1 MQAVV
6 YLGYAAAFLLF
17 TWLVVIVKSRR
28 RVVAVTVTTVL
39 VLTFVSPKPA
49 QAQGNLFAAV
59 QAVLNVIKGVIQTAL
74 NGINTVR
81 TAISNSYQSVIW
93 PVQLI
98 NQARAKV
105 SQMVSQ
111 YRTLMASI
119 LNINLR
125 SATLPNGQALENVI
139 RDHRVND
146 FGVLTH
152 AFGSAYGAI
161 PTSTDASATDRAMS
175 DMDDSLALDSLKTL
189 KASDEATDLEL
200 KAADSIENSASQAA
214 PGSAPFLTAAATAS
228 SIRSQA
234 LTQRILAAELRQEA
248 AKMAH
253 ENELRKHGA
262 TFTTQ
267 LRGAIINLLQHN

>member
-1 MQAVV
+1 MQAAV
-6 YLGYAAAFLLF
+6 YLGYAVAFSLF
-17 TWLVVIVKSRR
+17 TWLVVAVKNRR
-28 RVVAVTVTTVL
+28 RLVAVTVTTVL

-49 QAQGNLFAAV
+49 QAQGNLIAAI
-59 QAVLNVIKGVIQTAL
+59 QAVLNVINGVIQTAL

-81 TAISNSYQSVIW
+81 MAISNFYQSVIW

-98 NQARAKV
+98 NQARAQV
-105 SQMVSQ
+105 LQMVNQ
-111 YRTLMASI
+111 YRILMASI

-125 SATLPNGQALENVI
+125 SATLPNAQALENLI
-139 RDHRVND
+139 RDHRVNN
-146 FGVLTH
+146 FGVLTQ

-161 PTSTDASATDRAMS
+161 PTSTDASPTDRAMS
-175 DMDDSLALDSLKTL
+175 DMEDSLALDSLKTL
-189 KASDEATDLEL
+189 KASDEASDLEL
-200 KAADSIENSASQAA
+200 MAADSIENSASQAA
-214 PGSAPFLTAAATAS
+214 PGSAPFLTATATAS
-228 SIRSQA
+228 SIRSEA
-234 LTQRILAAELRQEA
+234 LTQRIVAAELRQEA